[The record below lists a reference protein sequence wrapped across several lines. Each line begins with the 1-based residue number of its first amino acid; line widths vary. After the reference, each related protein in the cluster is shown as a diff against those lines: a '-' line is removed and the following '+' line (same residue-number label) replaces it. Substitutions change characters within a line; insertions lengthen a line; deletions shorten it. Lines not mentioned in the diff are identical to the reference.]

1 MVHRGWTQHNASG
14 PPKNHAGAGGVPLAT
29 LQAPGARLLARL
41 VGELESEHRPD
52 TAAPSR
58 RLLETG
64 RETSLRQRL
73 VARDE
78 RALAELV
85 EAATPWLL
93 NLARAML
100 QDEDE
105 AEEVV
110 TEAFR
115 RLWQNLPSATGEHA
129 GLMPYLMRITRHR
142 AIDRLRARRR
152 RRRLLSA
159 AALAGEPPVVPPS
172 EPDEAGRPGYPV
184 HAQVHAALEEL
195 PSDEQAVVQ
204 LAYFRGL
211 SQSEVAAALGIP
223 LGTVKSR
230 LRRAFGRLRQSLAGL
245 EDWVV

>member
-1 MVHRGWTQHNASG
+1 MERRTGR
-14 PPKNHAGAGGVPLAT
+14 HAGAPADTSPESKGPSDPA
-29 LQAPGARLLARL
+29 APG
-41 VGELESEHRPD
+41 
-52 TAAPSR
+52 R

-64 RETSLRQRL
+64 RETSLRKQL

-85 EAATPWLL
+85 EVATPWLL
-93 NLARAML
+93 NVARAML
-100 QDEDE
+100 RDEDE
-105 AEEVV
+105 AEEIV

-115 RLWQNLPSATGEHA
+115 QLWENLPSAAGEHA
-129 GLMPYLMRITRHR
+129 GLMPYLMRLTRHR

-152 RRRLLSA
+152 RQRLLSA

-172 EPDEAGRPGYPV
+172 ELDEAGQPGYQV
-184 HAQVHAALEEL
+184 HAQVHAALKEL
-195 PSDEQAVVQ
+195 PDDEQAVVQ

-230 LRRAFGRLRQSLAGL
+230 LRRAFGRLRESLAGL

>member
-1 MVHRGWTQHNASG
+1 MERGTG
-14 PPKNHAGAGGVPLAT
+14 RPAGAPADT
-29 LQAPGARLLARL
+29 SP
-41 VGELESEHRPD
+41 ESDRPPD

-64 RETSLRQRL
+64 RETSLRKRI
-73 VARDE
+73 VSRDE

-85 EAATPWLL
+85 EIATPWLL
-93 NLARAML
+93 NVARAML
-100 QDEDE
+100 QDEAE

-115 RLWQNLPSATGEHA
+115 RLWQDLPSAAGEHA
-129 GLMPYLMRITRHR
+129 GLMPYLMRVTRHR
-142 AIDRLRARRR
+142 SIDRLRARRR
-152 RRRLLSA
+152 HRRLLSA
-159 AALAGEPPVVPPS
+159 AAWASEPPVVPPS
-172 EPDEAGRPGYPV
+172 QPDEAGRPGYRV
-184 HAQVHAALEEL
+184 HSRVHAALGEL

-230 LRRAFGRLRQSLAGL
+230 LRRAFGRLRESLAGL

>member
-1 MVHRGWTQHNASG
+1 MERRTGRYAG
-14 PPKNHAGAGGVPLAT
+14 PPADTSP
-29 LQAPGARLLARL
+29 
-41 VGELESEHRPD
+41 ESEGRPD
-52 TAAPSR
+52 AAAPSH
-58 RLLETG
+58 RLFESG
-64 RETSLRQRL
+64 RETVLRERL

-78 RALAELV
+78 RALVELV

-100 QDEDE
+100 HDEDE

-110 TEAFR
+110 TDAFR
-115 RLWQNLPSATGEHA
+115 QLWQNLPSAAGEHA

-152 RRRLLSA
+152 RQRLLSA
-159 AALAGEPPVVPPS
+159 AASASEPPVVAPS
-172 EPDEAGRPGYPV
+172 EPDEAGKPGYNV
-184 HAQVHAALEEL
+184 HAQVHAALKEL

-211 SQSEVAAALGIP
+211 SQSEVAAALGVP

-230 LRRAFGRLRQSLAGL
+230 LRRAIGRLRESLAGL
-245 EDWVV
+245 KGWVV

>member
-1 MVHRGWTQHNASG
+1 MERRRGR
-14 PPKNHAGAGGVPLAT
+14 HAGASAETNSDSEGPPDAA
-29 LQAPGARLLARL
+29 APG
-41 VGELESEHRPD
+41 
-52 TAAPSR
+52 R
-58 RLLETG
+58 RLLETA
-64 RETSLRQRL
+64 RETSLRERI

-93 NLARAML
+93 SLARAML

-115 RLWQNLPSATGEHA
+115 LLWQNLPSAAGEHA
-129 GLMPYLMRITRHR
+129 GLMPYLMRVTRHR

-152 RRRLLSA
+152 RQRLLSA
-159 AALAGEPPVVPPS
+159 AALAGEPAVVPPS
-172 EPDEAGRPGYPV
+172 EPDEAGRPGYQV
-184 HAQVHAALEEL
+184 HAQVHAALKAL
-195 PSDEQAVVQ
+195 PSDQQAVVQ

-211 SQSEVAAALGIP
+211 TQFEVAAALGIP

-230 LRRAFGRLRQSLAGL
+230 LRRAFGQLRESLAGL
-245 EDWVV
+245 KDWVV

>member
-1 MVHRGWTQHNASG
+1 MERRTGRHTGAPADTSPESG
-14 PPKNHAGAGGVPLAT
+14 RP
-29 LQAPGARLLARL
+29 
-41 VGELESEHRPD
+41 PD
-52 TAAPSR
+52 TGGPSR

-64 RETSLRQRL
+64 RETSLRERL

-85 EAATPWLL
+85 EIATPWLL
-93 NLARAML
+93 NVARAML
-100 QDEDE
+100 QEEDE
-105 AEEVV
+105 SEEVV

-115 RLWQNLPSATGEHA
+115 QLWQNLPSAAGEHA
-129 GLMPYLMRITRHR
+129 GLMPYLIRLTRHR

-152 RRRLLSA
+152 RQRLLSA
-159 AALAGEPPVVPPS
+159 AALAGEPRVVAPS
-172 EPDEAGRPGYPV
+172 EPDEAGHPGYRV
-184 HAQVHAALEEL
+184 HAQVHAALEAL

-230 LRRAFGRLRQSLAGL
+230 LRRAFGRLRESLAGL

>member
-1 MVHRGWTQHNASG
+1 MERRTGR
-14 PPKNHAGAGGVPLAT
+14 HAGAPADT
-29 LQAPGARLLARL
+29 SP
-41 VGELESEHRPD
+41 ESKGPSD
-52 TAAPSR
+52 TAAPGR

-64 RETSLRQRL
+64 RETSLRKRL

-85 EAATPWLL
+85 EVATPWLL
-93 NLARAML
+93 NVARAML
-100 QDEDE
+100 REEDE

-115 RLWQNLPSATGEHA
+115 QLWENLPSAAGEHA
-129 GLMPYLMRITRHR
+129 GLMPYLMRVTRHR

-152 RRRLLSA
+152 RLRLLSA
-159 AALAGEPPVVPPS
+159 AALAGEPPVVPPF
-172 EPDEAGRPGYPV
+172 EPDEAGRPGYQV
-184 HAQVHAALEEL
+184 HAQVHAALEAL
-195 PSDEQAVVQ
+195 PADEQAVVQ

-230 LRRAFGRLRQSLAGL
+230 LRRAFSRLRESLAAL